1 MKIVQSKILE
11 VIFFRQFVPFCL
23 HNFGAQNK
31 GAQQRC
37 QLQQDIEQREK
48 SLSCVVIDEKEDQFA
63 HDAKAQTTL
72 PAARNSPR

>member
-48 SLSCVVIDEKEDQFA
+48 RLSCVVIGVPYFVLHGATRFSKN
-63 HDAKAQTTL
+63 L
-72 PAARNSPR
+72 